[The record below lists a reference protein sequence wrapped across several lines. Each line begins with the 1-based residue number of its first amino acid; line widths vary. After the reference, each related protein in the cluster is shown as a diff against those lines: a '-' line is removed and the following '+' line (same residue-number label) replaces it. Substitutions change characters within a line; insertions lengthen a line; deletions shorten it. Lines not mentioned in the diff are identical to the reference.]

1 MVLPKVSVQA
11 PGPRGL
17 PITGS
22 LLRFKFGALPL
33 LEQAAKDYG
42 DVVRL
47 RFGPIK
53 AHLLNHPD
61 HIEHVLSRHADHY
74 DKNTRSVARIK
85 ATCGDS
91 LLSANTTAWARH
103 RALIQPLFRP
113 SLFTDINTVVASE
126 IAPLMD
132 RWTQAA
138 KSNTPIDIAADMM
151 HLVIGISARLIF
163 SSSVDATKIEDAL
176 ETILEDTW
184 RRLEAPFDLSLA
196 SAKLHRPSFQKALT
210 TVNTIVTDLIQDRR
224 RSTDQPDD
232 MLTRLLAAHEATD
245 DTQLSDQELRDA
257 AVTLLLAGHET
268 TANALAWA
276 FYEMAQLT
284 DRDPKTTNPTH
295 IFAEAIRLYPSIWI
309 VERRVVVDD
318 VIAGYRIPRGTS
330 VLISPYLIH
339 RHPAY
344 WPAPNTF
351 DPDRHATETDRPRH
365 AYIPFGLGQ
374 NRCIGLHMAQAIA
387 DEVLGQLYAQFRLH
401 PVQNAIGIDPK
412 ITLRP
417 DGPLLLQ
424 PHVM

>member
-1 MVLPKVSVQA
+1 MSVQA

-22 LLRFKFGALPL
+22 LLKFKFGALPL
-33 LEQAAKDYG
+33 LQQAAKDYG

-47 RFGPIK
+47 RFGPIR

-91 LLSANTTAWARH
+91 LLSANETAWARH

-113 SLFTDINTVVASE
+113 SLFTNISEVVASE
-126 IAPLMD
+126 IKPLAD
-132 RWTQAA
+132 RWEQAA
-138 KSNTPIDIAADMM
+138 QMNTAIDVAADMM
-151 HLVIGISARLIF
+151 HLVIGISARLMF
-163 SSSVDATKIEDAL
+163 SSSIDATKIEDAL
-176 ETILEDTW
+176 AVILEDTW
-184 RRLEAPFDLSLA
+184 RRLEAPVDLSLL
-196 SAKLHRPSFQKALT
+196 SGKLHRPSFKKAIATVNT
-210 TVNTIVTDLIQDRR
+210 TVNDLIQERQ
-224 RSTDQPDD
+224 RSTAQPDD
-232 MLTRLLAAHEATD
+232 MLSRLLAAHKATD
-245 DTQLSDQELRDA
+245 DTKLSDQELRDA

-276 FYEMAQLT
+276 FYEMAQLP
-284 DRDPKTTNPTH
+284 DRDPLTTNPAH
-295 IFAEAIRLYPSIWI
+295 VFAEAVRMYPSIWI

-339 RHPAY
+339 RHPNF
-344 WPAPNTF
+344 WESPNTF
-351 DPDRHATETDRPRH
+351 DPDRHATRNDRPRH

-387 DEVLGQLYAQFRLH
+387 GEVLRQLYGRFHLAPAQK
-401 PVQNAIGIDPK
+401 VNGIDPK

-417 DGPLLLQ
+417 DGPLLLR
-424 PHVM
+424 PKVR